1 MRSPV
6 KYAITLLLSLMPLLA
21 SAAEVGERLA
31 PFTLLDQHDQAYSL
45 KEQTRVLLVA
55 RNMDGA
61 KLVQAAVGEQPKG
74 YLEARDAVFVA
85 DIQRMPALISKL
97 FAIPAMRDYSYRV
110 VLDRDGKVVARYP
123 GAEDKVLWIQLEQG
137 VVAGQKEYASAEAL
151 ATALK
156 ALPQP

>member
-1 MRSPV
+1 M
-6 KYAITLLLSLMPLLA
+6 KYAIALLLSLMPLLA
-21 SAAEVGERLA
+21 GAAEVGERLA
-31 PFTLLDQHDQAYSL
+31 PFTLLDQHDQPYSL
-45 KEQTRVLLVA
+45 NAQTRVLLVA

-74 YLEARDAVFVA
+74 YLQAREAVFVA

-110 VLDRDGKVVARYP
+110 LLDRDGKVVARYP
-123 GAEDKVLWIQLEQG
+123 GAEEKVLWIQLEQG
-137 VVAGQKEYASAEAL
+137 VVVGQKEYASAEAL